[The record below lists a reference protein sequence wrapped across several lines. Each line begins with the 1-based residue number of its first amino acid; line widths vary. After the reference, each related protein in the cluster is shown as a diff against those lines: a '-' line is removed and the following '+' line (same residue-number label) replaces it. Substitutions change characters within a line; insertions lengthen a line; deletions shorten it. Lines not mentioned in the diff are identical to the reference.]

1 MKKIIYIFL
10 FLIAFNINA
19 FSENCF
25 SKLKY
30 VIYFSDYG
38 ANQEEEIMF
47 QFENSSDQ
55 NILINYLGVLNK
67 NKQIILESKT
77 NEVINSYSKG
87 YAYLKTQGK
96 LNKYFD
102 KYVFNCEFTKRTKG
116 KSSSG
121 SFSFKT
127 ILGKLMGVKVF

>member
-10 FLIAFNINA
+10 ILITFNINA
-19 FSENCF
+19 FAENCF

-87 YAYLKTQGK
+87 YAYLKKQGK
-96 LNKYFD
+96 LDKYFD
-102 KYVFNCEFTKRTKG
+102 KYVFNCEFTKKTKG
-116 KSSSG
+116 KSASG
-121 SFSFKT
+121 SFSFKK
-127 ILGKLMGVKVF
+127 ILGKLIGAKVF